1 MKIDEN
7 RLIEY
12 LENHIG
18 ENTRTVDLAEI
29 CIIYNKGADF
39 HIDLKIDGEIRK
51 RIAAK
56 NGYSFNSSHHDN
68 EEIGMPWV
76 IDFYIETALSKE
88 ISDV

>member
-39 HIDLKIDGEIRK
+39 HIDLKTDGEIR

-56 NGYSFNSSHHDN
+56 YGYSFNSIHHDN

-76 IDFYIETALSKE
+76 IDFYIEIALSKE